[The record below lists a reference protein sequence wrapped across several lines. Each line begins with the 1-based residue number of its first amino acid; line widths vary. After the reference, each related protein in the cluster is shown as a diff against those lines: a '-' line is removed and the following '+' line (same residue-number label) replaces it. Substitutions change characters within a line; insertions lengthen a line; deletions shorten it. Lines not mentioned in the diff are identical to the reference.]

1 MSTAWPP
8 SLVRSTIA
16 ALLLSLVSGQAFA
29 EGHGE
34 AKPAPSVSKADGAH
48 HPPGPASA
56 VEQTPSTPPAD
67 GKLPFLDDGTPLS
80 SKNLIPPPKPD
91 TSVPAYDFQKDL
103 DYAREQRR
111 QLAYAKA
118 EAALEKL
125 MTTNAPAEFHR
136 QALLELALVAQD
148 QHQLTRAAQVFSQ
161 YIQRFP
167 EHPTVPEVYLRQGLI
182 YRELGAHRMAV
193 SRFYLVMS
201 SSLQLKLD
209 QMAYYK
215 RLVLQAQ
222 TEIADTI
229 FLDANY
235 EEAARLYERM
245 LKQEATELNRPHVHY
260 KLIRCLSSLDK
271 NNETIAEGE
280 AFLEKYPETEE
291 VPEVRFTLA
300 RIYKQLGRNGDA
312 TRQVLG
318 LLEQQKE
325 NQKASPE
332 RWAYWQQRAG
342 NDLANQFYRDG
353 DFLNAL
359 AIYNA
364 MAAINT
370 DPAWQL
376 PVLYQTGLIYERLEQ
391 TAKAT
396 EVYGQILDAGKTV
409 DPDTAGPALKS
420 VIEMARWRKDHIAW
434 INKSA
439 IERELLRPPA
449 PVGNAAASL

>member
-1 MSTAWPP
+1 MMSDARPTSP
-8 SLVRSTIA
+8 VRSALIA
-16 ALLLSLVSGQAFA
+16 ILLSLSPAPVLAA
-29 EGHGE
+29 GHGIE
-34 AKPAPSVSKADGAH
+34 PSAAPRTTSHDLHQSPAL
-48 HPPGPASA
+48 A
-56 VEQTPSTPPAD
+56 VESAPALPPKGA
-67 GKLPFLDDGTPLS
+67 KLPFLDDGTPLP
-80 SKNLIPPPKPD
+80 SKNILPPPTVD
-91 TSVPAYDFQKDL
+91 TNQPPYDYQKDL
-103 DYAREQRR
+103 DFVREQRR

-118 EAALEKL
+118 EAGLEKL
-125 MTTNAPAEFHR
+125 MVTNAPTEIHR
-136 QALLELALVAQD
+136 QALLELALIAQD
-148 QHQLTRAAQVFSQ
+148 QHQLTRAAQIFSQ

-167 EHPTVPEVYLRQGLI
+167 DHQTIPEVYLRQGLI

-201 SSLQLKLD
+201 SSLQLELD

-245 LKQEATELNRPHVHY
+245 LKQESPELNRPHVHF
-260 KLIRCLSSLDK
+260 KLIRCLSALDK

-280 AFLEKYPETEE
+280 SFLEKHPAVEE
-291 VPEVRFTLA
+291 VPEVRFILA

-312 TRQVLG
+312 TRQVLA
-318 LLEQQKE
+318 LLDQQQN
-325 NQKASPE
+325 NQKTAPD

-353 DFLNAL
+353 DYLNSL
-359 AIYNA
+359 TIYKA
-364 MAAINT
+364 MAAING

-396 EVYGQILDAGKTV
+396 EVYDQILDSGKTV

-420 VIEMARWRKDHIAW
+420 VIEMAQWRKDHIAW